1 MKTNSTIIDP
11 ETLAESLIEPEALAE
26 SLPQSISASASGS
39 GLPSM
44 LHTISALAQTEQV
57 DVLLQTLLS
66 DQSHSKINLD
76 EVRVDPKWSAKVPA
90 PFAIRRKLLPLC
102 CLDGVVRVATSQ
114 AIDPTIDKQ
123 LTNYLGN
130 SFLAIETD
138 PASLQRAI
146 TRVYGTLA
154 SSFHAEKQKNLDRIG
169 KEDGLSNSNI
179 SLVDEMIQAASLQSA
194 SDIHL
199 IPCEGILK
207 IQFRIDGVLEN
218 YREIPM
224 EAQQGLIN
232 RLKVMA
238 ELDIAEKRAPQDG
251 SFSIHMGKNSA
262 KLDIRLATLP
272 TRFGERLTMRL
283 LGSSGSNLSISSL
296 GMRADDQKVFENA
309 LARPH
314 GLVLLTG
321 PTGSG
326 KSTTLYAAISELLR
340 TQRGNIIT
348 VEDPIEYEMPGV
360 SQVEVDSADRLSF
373 GKALRSLL
381 RHDPDVV
388 MIGEIRD
395 AETANVAVKA
405 SMTGHLVLST
415 LHTNS
420 AVGVVSRLVDMGVER
435 FLVAATLQLSVAQRL
450 VRRLCPHCRRER
462 PMNTVEASA
471 LRCPELAGSPV
482 FDPQGCVYCAG
493 RGYSGR
499 LALFEML
506 NCSERIASQIASV
519 VDEHELW
526 ATAQTARRSSLS
538 DDGIAKLLSGQTSV
552 REVIS
557 AVSTGNPS

>member
-1 MKTNSTIIDP
+1 MITNPKLEMPKSTRVDTATSP
-11 ETLAESLIEPEALAE
+11 AMS
-26 SLPQSISASASGS
+26 QMN
-39 GLPSM
+39 SM
-44 LHTISALAQTEQV
+44 LAQAEQV

-66 DQSHSKINLD
+66 DQGNAQVNLD

-114 AIDPTIDKQ
+114 AIDPAVGKQ
-123 LTNYLGN
+123 LTSYLGN

-138 PASLQRAI
+138 PESLQRAI

-154 SSFHAEKQKNLDRIG
+154 SSFHAEKQNRLDRSG

-179 SLVDEMIQAASLQSA
+179 ALVDEMIQAACLQSA

-199 IPCEGILK
+199 IPCEGTLK

-238 ELDIAEKRAPQDG
+238 ELDIAEKRVPQDG
-251 SFSIHMGKNSA
+251 SFSMHLGKNST
-262 KLDIRLATLP
+262 KLDVRLATLP

-283 LGSSGSNLSISSL
+283 LGSSGSNLSIPSL
-296 GMRADDQKVFENA
+296 GMRDEDQKVFENA

-405 SMTGHLVLST
+405 SLTGHLVLST

-450 VRRLCPHCRRER
+450 VRKLCPHCRRER
-462 PMNTVEASA
+462 PMNAVEAAA
-471 LRCPELAGSPV
+471 LRCPDLAGSSV

-506 NCSERIASQIASV
+506 NCSERIAAQIASG

-526 ATAQTARRSSLS
+526 ATAQDARRSSLS

>member
-1 MKTNSTIIDP
+1 MPKSTRVDTAILSATSQMNSI
-11 ETLAESLIEPEALAE
+11 
-26 SLPQSISASASGS
+26 
-39 GLPSM
+39 
-44 LHTISALAQTEQV
+44 LAQTEQV
-57 DVLLQTLLS
+57 DVLLQTLMS
-66 DQSHSKINLD
+66 DQSTPQLNLD

-114 AIDPTIDKQ
+114 AIDPAVGKQ
-123 LTNYLGN
+123 LTSYLGN

-154 SSFHAEKQKNLDRIG
+154 SSFHAEKQNRLDRSG

-179 SLVDEMIQAASLQSA
+179 ALVDEMIQAACLQSA

-199 IPCEGILK
+199 IPCEGTLK

-251 SFSIHMGKNSA
+251 SFSMHMGKSSA

-283 LGSSGSNLSISSL
+283 LGSSGSNLSIPSL
-296 GMRADDQKVFENA
+296 GMRDDDQKAFENA

-360 SQVEVDSADRLSF
+360 SQVEVDSSDRLSF

-381 RHDPDVV
+381 RHDPDIV

-405 SMTGHLVLST
+405 SLTGHLVLST

-450 VRRLCPHCRRER
+450 VRKLCPHCRRER
-462 PMNTVEASA
+462 PMNAVEASA
-471 LRCPELAGSPV
+471 LRCPDLTGSPV

-506 NCSERIASQIASV
+506 NCSERIASQIASGI
-519 VDEHELW
+519 DEHELW
-526 ATAQTARRSSLS
+526 AMAQAARRSSLS

-557 AVSTGNPS
+557 AVSSGNPL

>member
-1 MKTNSTIIDP
+1 MSQ
-11 ETLAESLIEPEALAE
+11 LIRVDSKRNENE
-26 SLPQSISASASGS
+26 SLPESLTRGISTNGTGSIVSADSNMSS
-39 GLPSM
+39 VIEK
-44 LHTISALAQTEQV
+44 TDQIDT
-57 DVLLQTLLS
+57 LLQSLLS
-66 DQSHSKINLD
+66 DQSDPHINLD

-90 PFAIRRKLLPLC
+90 SYAIRRKLLPLC
-102 CLDGVVRVATSQ
+102 CIGGVVRVAIAH
-114 AIDPTIDKQ
+114 AIDPTVEKQ
-123 LTNYLGN
+123 LTSYLG
-130 SFLAIETD
+130 SPFLAIETD

-154 SSFHAEKQKNLDRIG
+154 SSFHAEKQKTSDRNG
-169 KEDGLSNSNI
+169 KDDGLSNSNI
-179 SLVDEMIQAASLQSA
+179 SLVDEMIQAASLQNA

-199 IPCEGILK
+199 IPCEGTLK
-207 IQFRIDGVLEN
+207 IQFRIDGVLEC
-218 YREIPM
+218 YRELPT
-224 EAQQGLIN
+224 ELQQGLIN

-238 ELDIAEKRAPQDG
+238 ELDIAEKRTPQDG
-251 SFSIHMGKNSA
+251 SFSIHVGKNSG
-262 KLDIRLATLP
+262 KMDVRLATLP

-283 LGSSGSNLSISSL
+283 LGSSGSNLGLSSL
-296 GMRADDQKVFENA
+296 GMQADDQKVFENA

-395 AETANVAVKA
+395 AETANVAIKA
-405 SMTGHLVLST
+405 SLTGHLVLST

-420 AVGVVSRLVDMGVER
+420 AVGVITRLIDMGVER
-435 FLVAATLQLSVAQRL
+435 YLVAATLQLSVAQRL
-450 VRRLCPHCRRER
+450 VRKLCTHCRTER
-462 PMNTVEASA
+462 AMNLVEATA
-471 LRCPELAGSPV
+471 LRRPELAGQSV
-482 FDPQGCVYCAG
+482 FEPQGCVYCAG

-506 NCSERIASQIASV
+506 NCTERIAGQIANGTE
-519 VDEHELW
+519 EHELW
-526 ATAQTARRSSLS
+526 ATAQSTRRSSLS
-538 DDGIAKLLSGQTSV
+538 DDGVAKLLSGQTSV

-557 AVSTGNPS
+557 AVSTGNQS